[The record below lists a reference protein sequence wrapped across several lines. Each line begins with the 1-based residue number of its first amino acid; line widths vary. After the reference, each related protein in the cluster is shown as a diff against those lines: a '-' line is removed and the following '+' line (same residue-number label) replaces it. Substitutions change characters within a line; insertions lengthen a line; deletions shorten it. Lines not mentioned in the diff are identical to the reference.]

1 MRCLALGW
9 RGRYALPGRAKES
22 PISVTN
28 ERTTGAA
35 SGEIDSRYAWMRL
48 MAALALATIGGV
60 GMWSVVVI
68 LPAVQET
75 FALSRADA
83 SLSYTLAMTGFG
95 VGGILMGRLVD
106 SLGLFRPLVAGILVL
121 SLGYV
126 ATAFAETHWQFGVAY
141 GLLIAMLGGS
151 ISFGPLIADTS
162 LWFDRRRGIAVGI
175 CASGNYLAGTL
186 WPPLL
191 QSLVAT
197 HGWRQTHVWIALF
210 CLVTMLPLALV
221 LRRPPPKQHSAA
233 TSAAI
238 SKRRPVGPAPFSLPV
253 MQVLLVI
260 AGVTCCLA
268 MAMPQVHIVAYCGD
282 LGYGAARGAEMLSLM
297 FGFGIISRL
306 GSGYVADRIGGL
318 NTLLIGSILQ
328 TVALALYVPFDSL
341 VSLYIVSALFGL
353 FQGGLV
359 PSYAIIIREY
369 FPPEQIGTRVG
380 ITLTATMI
388 GMAAGGW
395 MTGAIFDF
403 AGSYRVAFINGVF
416 WNLVNMA
423 IVLTMIWR
431 VRQKMS
437 GGGGRAPIG
446 QPAE

>member
-1 MRCLALGW
+1 
-9 RGRYALPGRAKES
+9 
-22 PISVTN
+22 
-28 ERTTGAA
+28 
-35 SGEIDSRYAWMRL
+35 
-48 MAALALATIGGV
+48 
-60 GMWSVVVI
+60 MWSVVVI

-75 FALSRADA
+75 FGLSRADA

-106 SLGLFRPLVAGILVL
+106 SLGVFRPLIAGIVVL

-126 ATAFAETHWQFGVAY
+126 ATAFAETHWQFAVAY
-141 GLLIAMLGGS
+141 GLLIAMLGAS

-221 LRRPPPKQHSAA
+221 LRRPPPNQHA
-233 TSAAI
+233 TTAGGST
-238 SKRRPVGPAPFSLPV
+238 SRRRPVGPAPFSLPV
-253 MQVLLVI
+253 MQVLLII
-260 AGVTCCLA
+260 AGITCCLA

-359 PSYAIIIREY
+359 PSYAIIVREY

-395 MTGAIFDF
+395 MTGAIFDI

-423 IVLTMIWR
+423 IVLVMIWR
-431 VRQKMS
+431 VRQKMA
-437 GGGGRAPIG
+437 GGGGRAPIA

>member
-1 MRCLALGW
+1 M
-9 RGRYALPGRAKES
+9 
-22 PISVTN
+22 N
-28 ERTTGAA
+28 DDQTTGTA
-35 SGEIDSRYAWMRL
+35 SGGIDSRYAWVRL
-48 MAALALATIGGV
+48 SAALALATIGGV

-75 FALSRADA
+75 FGLSRADA

-106 SLGLFRPLVAGILVL
+106 SLGVFRPLIAGILVL
-121 SLGYV
+121 CLGYV
-126 ATAFAETHWQFGVAY
+126 ATAFAETHWQFALAY
-141 GLLIAMLGGS
+141 GLLIAMLGAS

-191 QSLVAT
+191 QSLVAA

-221 LRRPPPKQHSAA
+221 LRRPPPSQHSTIAGA
-233 TSAAI
+233 STSL
-238 SKRRPVGPAPFSLPV
+238 RRPVGPAPFSLPV
-253 MQVLLVI
+253 MQVLLII
-260 AGVTCCLA
+260 AGITCCLA

-359 PSYAIIIREY
+359 PSYAIIVREY

-395 MTGAIFDF
+395 MTGAIFDI

-423 IVLTMIWR
+423 IVLVMIWR
-431 VRQKMS
+431 VRQKLA
-437 GGGGRAPIG
+437 GGGGRAPIA

>member
-1 MRCLALGW
+1 
-9 RGRYALPGRAKES
+9 
-22 PISVTN
+22 
-28 ERTTGAA
+28 
-35 SGEIDSRYAWMRL
+35 
-48 MAALALATIGGV
+48 
-60 GMWSVVVI
+60 MWSVVVI

-75 FALSRADA
+75 FGLSRADA

-106 SLGLFRPLVAGILVL
+106 SLGVFRPLIAGIVVL

-126 ATAFAETHWQFGVAY
+126 ATAFAETHWQFAVAY
-141 GLLIAMLGGS
+141 GLLIAMLGAS

-221 LRRPPPKQHSAA
+221 LRRPPPNQHA
-233 TSAAI
+233 TTAGAST
-238 SKRRPVGPAPFSLPV
+238 SRRRPVGPAPFSLPV
-253 MQVLLVI
+253 MQVLLII
-260 AGVTCCLA
+260 AGITCCLA

-359 PSYAIIIREY
+359 PSYAIIVREY

-395 MTGAIFDF
+395 MTGAIFDI

-423 IVLTMIWR
+423 IVLVMIWR
-431 VRQKMS
+431 VRQKMA
-437 GGGGRAPIG
+437 GGGGRAPIA

>member
-1 MRCLALGW
+1 
-9 RGRYALPGRAKES
+9 
-22 PISVTN
+22 
-28 ERTTGAA
+28 
-35 SGEIDSRYAWMRL
+35 
-48 MAALALATIGGV
+48 
-60 GMWSVVVI
+60 MWSVVVI

-75 FALSRADA
+75 FGLSRADA

-106 SLGLFRPLVAGILVL
+106 SLGVFRPLIAGIVVL

-126 ATAFAETHWQFGVAY
+126 ATAFAETHWQFAVAY
-141 GLLIAMLGGS
+141 GLLIAMLGAS

-175 CASGNYLAGTL
+175 CASCNYLAGTL

-221 LRRPPPKQHSAA
+221 LRRPPPNQHA
-233 TSAAI
+233 TTAGAST
-238 SKRRPVGPAPFSLPV
+238 SRRRPVGPAPFSLPV
-253 MQVLLVI
+253 MQVLLII
-260 AGVTCCLA
+260 AGITCCLA

-359 PSYAIIIREY
+359 PSYAIIVREY

-395 MTGAIFDF
+395 MTGAIFDI

-423 IVLTMIWR
+423 IVLVMIWR
-431 VRQKMS
+431 VRQKMA
-437 GGGGRAPIG
+437 GGGGRAPIA